1 MGNVNQTSMR
11 TPAART
17 QQTSPLQPQTTPLDD
32 RAQIADEAVY
42 TQAAPQAKPKEGRGL
57 LGHIGDIFVGGGQ
70 AIGDMVKGVANVILH
85 PIQTLK
91 GIGYVITHPA
101 TLVHAFVE
109 PYKQAI
115 KDGRPGLAL
124 GRGIVEIGSLFVS
137 PSQVVNGA
145 KGVINGAKGML
156 TGAKGA
162 AQAGAA
168 AGTLGAKGA
177 ELSGKIAGQAAT
189 AMEKASKLKALGH
202 VGEAAK
208 LEQFG
213 RIMEKAAGFAATG
226 TEQGVARAMKY
237 ATWATNA
244 QTVNVATQAGT
255 KVMTMS
261 ALAQH
266 SDSLLNA
273 AAKAGSAVVSKA
285 DDVGKAA
292 AKAGAL
298 APAYD
303 LPVKLTKN
311 ASSAAKTFGLSSQ
324 QANTLLGAADD
335 IFKQNRLAGASE
347 KVALEAAKTYMAGQL
362 GVAATDTAVSALAN
376 TLKPSTKTLLNNSV
390 TLANQFERT
399 NYITRPLEKGARAIG
414 RPVDKSIVAVNHVAK
429 NVGENLAQVGDK
441 VSNALGKV
449 GDMRLGDIPRAV
461 GQVATYPFKVTYQAL
476 AGAGQAIKNSLAGLS
491 NIGDLPLRR
500 IWEAPAEAV
509 GRAVSAG
516 AQLVSNLPDVK
527 LGELAQLARP
537 ALAASVI
544 GRVSDVQK
552 TPDDGIAKKYGILD
566 TPANIEAF
574 KAEVAS
580 YAEGAIGPETDNPQ
594 QVAQLQT
601 ILRKI
606 GYDVTPSGNFDEDT
620 ALAVIDFKQ
629 RAGITQS
636 YKMADGTP
644 AVNEYVDEQTAK
656 ALVAV
661 AKRKAGVSETEK
673 TPAPSGEI
681 TGRQVKD
688 ALVGLDDALGAFDGA
703 KTTAERAK
711 AKVAMEE
718 AALVAIHD
726 LTGYGLAHEDARAD
740 VEDKLNEI
748 AAALNERGYSD
759 EELSALIAEGQ
770 QEYAAPEEPT
780 KSERPTRPV
789 QGGKAVP
796 AEQPGKTEQA
806 EKPGKT
812 EQAEKPGK
820 AEQGAKPAQPT
831 KPAQTEQTTKP
842 AEEKPAAPT
851 TYVVKTNDNLARIA
865 QQTLGDAN
873 RWREIYDLNK
883 QVIGSNPNLILPG
896 QKLQIPGKAA
906 PAPETKPAAGTEPKA
921 ETKPATGTE
930 PKAETKP
937 AAGTETKPTVSKEV
951 EALIKERGIQNDPA
965 NVQAFLKEVG
975 EYAARGAIGPDSG
988 SPAVVKQLQTLLAR
1002 LGYDKVQTNGAFD
1015 DATGDAIIDFKV
1027 KHGLHQTYKLADG
1040 TWAVNE
1046 YVGEDTAQAMAKA
1059 VKDLN

>member
-11 TPAART
+11 TTART
-17 QQTSPLQPQTTPLDD
+17 QQTSPLQQQTAPLDE
-32 RAQIADEAVY
+32 RARAAEAAAEEAAY
-42 TQAAPQAKPKEGRGL
+42 AQPTQAEAKPKEGRGL
-57 LGHIGDIFVGGGQ
+57 LGHIGDVFLGGGQ

-101 TLVHAFVE
+101 SLVNAFVE

-137 PSQVVNGA
+137 PSQVVSGA
-145 KGVINGAKGML
+145 KGVINSAKGL
-156 TGAKGA
+156 VSGAKGA
-162 AQAGAA
+162 GQVGTAAAA

-177 ELSGKIAGQAAT
+177 ELSGKIAGRAAT

-202 VGEAAK
+202 LGEAAK

-213 RIMEKAAGFAATG
+213 RIMEKAAGYAATG
-226 TEQGVARAMKY
+226 TQQGVARAMKY

-255 KVMTMS
+255 RVMTMS

-266 SDSLLNA
+266 SDTLLNA
-273 AAKAGSAVVSKA
+273 AAKAGGAVASKA
-285 DDVGKAA
+285 GS
-292 AKAGAL
+292 L

-311 ASSAAKTFGLSSQ
+311 ASSAVKSLGLSAK
-324 QANTLLGAADD
+324 QADTLLAAADD
-335 IFKQNRLAGASE
+335 IFKQSRLAGASE
-347 KVALEAAKTYMAGQL
+347 KVALEAAKAFMAGHL
-362 GVAATDTAVSALAN
+362 GVATTDTALSALAN

-390 TLANQFERT
+390 TLANQFDRT

-414 RPVDKSIVAVNHVAK
+414 RPVDKTIVAVNQVAQ
-429 NVGENLAQVGDK
+429 NVGDNLAQVGDK

-476 AGAGQAIKNSLAGLS
+476 AGAGQAIKNGLAGLA
-491 NIGDLPLRR
+491 NIGDIPLRR

-509 GRAVSAG
+509 GRAISAG

-544 GRVSDVQK
+544 GRVSDVK
-552 TPDDGIAKKYGILD
+552 GMDDGGIAAKYGLLD
-566 TPANIEAF
+566 TPENIKAF

-580 YAEGAIGPETDNPQ
+580 YAEGAIGPETDNPK

-606 GYDVTPSGNFDEDT
+606 GYDVKPSGTFDEDT

-629 RAGITQS
+629 RVGITQT
-636 YKMADGTP
+636 YRMADGTP
-644 AVNEYVDEQTAK
+644 AVNEYVDELTAK
-656 ALVAV
+656 ALVSV
-661 AKRKAGVSETEK
+661 AKQQAGVSETE
-673 TPAPSGEI
+673 PS
-681 TGRQVKD
+681 TGAEVTGSQVKASLE
-688 ALVGLDDALGAFDGA
+688 ALDGALGAFDEA

-711 AKVAMEE
+711 AQAAMEQ
-718 AALVAIHD
+718 AALLAIRD
-726 LTGYGLAHEDARAD
+726 LTGYGLSHKDARAD

-748 AAALNERGYSD
+748 AAALNERGYGD
-759 EELSALIAEGQ
+759 EDLSVLIAEAQ
-770 QEYAAPEEPT
+770 KEYAAPATDKPEQGG
-780 KSERPTRPV
+780 KPTRPS
-789 QGGKAVP
+789 QGGKPEQGSKP
-796 AEQPGKTEQA
+796 A
-806 EKPGKT
+806 KPG
-812 EQAEKPGK
+812 
-820 AEQGAKPAQPT
+820 
-831 KPAQTEQTTKP
+831 QTEQTGKP
-842 AEEKPAAPT
+842 VDAQPAAPT
-851 TYVVKTNDNLARIA
+851 TYVVKANDNLARIA

-896 QKLQIPGKAA
+896 QKLQIPSKAA
-906 PAPETKPAAGTEPKA
+906 ATPAPETKPEAEPA
-921 ETKPATGTE
+921 PA
-930 PKAETKP
+930 P
-937 AAGTETKPTVSKEV
+937 VSKEV

-988 SPAVVKQLQTLLAR
+988 SPAVIKQLQTLLAR
-1002 LGYDKVQTNGAFD
+1002 LGYDKVESNGSFD
-1015 DATGDAIIDFKV
+1015 DATGDAVIDFKV
-1027 KHGLHQTYKLADG
+1027 KSGLHQTYKLADG
-1040 TWAVNE
+1040 NWAVNE

-1059 VKDLN
+1059 VKELK